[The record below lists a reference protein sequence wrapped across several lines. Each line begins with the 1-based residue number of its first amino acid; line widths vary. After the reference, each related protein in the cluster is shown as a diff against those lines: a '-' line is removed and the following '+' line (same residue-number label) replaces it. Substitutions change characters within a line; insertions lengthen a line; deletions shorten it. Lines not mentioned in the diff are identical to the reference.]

1 MGSYNIEVDPTNNR
15 MELKLAGQLDESELA
30 EVVDAVAEGAAQL
43 DDGWGLI
50 NDISSYKPATENA
63 EERLKEGAK
72 KAGQL
77 GMGTVVR
84 VTGESITAEFQWE
97 RVGEEAASETG
108 YEIFQAETVEDAAA
122 VLDEHQ

>member
-1 MGSYNIEVDPTNNR
+1 MGSYNIEVDPTKNR
-15 MELKLAGQLDESELA
+15 MELKLAGQLDESELV
-30 EVVDAVAEGAAQL
+30 EVVDSVAEGAEQL

-97 RVGEEAASETG
+97 RVGEEASAETG